1 MKFSDFS
8 DFENN
13 NLIEL
18 ELSKKLQ
25 DTEIIEDFI
34 FEIDTKNFIL
44 ELNHV
49 YDNVRIIWHYNKNW
63 NIVKSTCQKEC
74 KKKGIQDSH
83 ISFIEDTID
92 ANYNTITITQQQE
105 PKKEEEP
112 REQNNEDHEGNKKKE
127 DKEKRQLH
135 VINKYSQGIP
145 LAESILIDNKAAFI
159 QIVDG
164 KAILSS
170 KISLSDF
177 DILPPDRIEYLS

>member
-1 MKFSDFS
+1 MNTES
-8 DFENN
+8 NN
-13 NLIEL
+13 NNDNIIEL

-25 DTEIIEDFI
+25 DAGIVEDFI

-44 ELNHV
+44 DLSHI
-49 YDNVRIIWHYNKNW
+49 YDNVLIIWHYNKNW

-74 KKKGIQDSH
+74 KKKGVQDSH
-83 ISFIEDTID
+83 ISFIEDTLD

-112 REQNNEDHEGNKKKE
+112 REQNNEDHKENKK
-127 DKEKRQLH
+127 RQPH

-164 KAILSS
+164 KPILSS
-170 KISLSDF
+170 KISF
-177 DILPPDRIEYLS
+177 I